1 MSAHID
7 SKAFAVSE
15 ARRVN
20 QLVVHWKRAGDMPK
34 ALHAKGYRNLW
45 MAEARHARFFI

>member
-1 MSAHID
+1 MSAYID

-20 QLVVHWKRAGDMPK
+20 KLVIHWKRAGDMPK
-34 ALHAKGYRNLW
+34 ALHCKGYRNLW
-45 MAEARHARFFI
+45 MAEARRASF